1 MFWHLVSFTQTRN
14 KWKQFF
20 ISAFFLPVIITQ
32 TTTSHCSTPNST
44 AYEAIL
50 SFTLTYLTWS
60 IPSGH
65 TSQKA
70 QSLSQTTPHFS
81 TREQEVV
88 RKWNENFSSLN
99 APSSPQLSP
108 GGYDRVRGTHK
119 GWHSTTMHTHT
130 HSPTWPLS
138 TRKAE
143 PRDRGRAP
151 QPARGSSTTR
161 RRPAERR
168 WAHTA
173 PLPPRGRGRTRPHSE
188 HRQSEARKQRVRA
201 ITSTELQ
208 VYATSTSNASSST
221 KPQLH
226 STNPQNGSRH
236 TAAPRETKAL
246 QACRA
251 GLRVDWRRCSANQH
265 GAGREAP
272 PPSRAEGGRGGE
284 VWV

>member
-88 RKWNENFSSLN
+88 RK
-99 APSSPQLSP
+99 
-108 GGYDRVRGTHK
+108 
-119 GWHSTTMHTHT
+119 
-130 HSPTWPLS
+130 
-138 TRKAE
+138 
-143 PRDRGRAP
+143 
-151 QPARGSSTTR
+151 
-161 RRPAERR
+161 
-168 WAHTA
+168 
-173 PLPPRGRGRTRPHSE
+173 
-188 HRQSEARKQRVRA
+188 
-201 ITSTELQ
+201 
-208 VYATSTSNASSST
+208 
-221 KPQLH
+221 
-226 STNPQNGSRH
+226 
-236 TAAPRETKAL
+236 
-246 QACRA
+246 
-251 GLRVDWRRCSANQH
+251 
-265 GAGREAP
+265 
-272 PPSRAEGGRGGE
+272 
-284 VWV
+284 